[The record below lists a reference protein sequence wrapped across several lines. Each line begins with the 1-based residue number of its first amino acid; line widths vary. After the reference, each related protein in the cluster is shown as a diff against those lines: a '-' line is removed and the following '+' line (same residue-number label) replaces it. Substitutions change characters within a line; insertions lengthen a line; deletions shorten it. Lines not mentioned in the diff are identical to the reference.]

1 MTVRPELLNT
11 KPYSACKSYLHR
23 SNRSN
28 RIQMALTSELDHRP
42 QSVLDCQVCQRR
54 QGRQTNGQKES
65 DPQILHQDRIQIR
78 SPRERCPLRSLD
90 QHQTDLVFRFVK
102 HRLKGSDRTRDRS
115 CQSGQRISEQCS
127 TLTIEPLG
135 MENNNQLSQDFVDK
149 AIDAKAGIYPL

>member
-1 MTVRPELLNT
+1 M
-11 KPYSACKSYLHR
+11 
-23 SNRSN
+23 
-28 RIQMALTSELDHRP
+28 
-42 QSVLDCQVCQRR
+42 LDCQVCQRR
-54 QGRQTNGQKES
+54 RGRQTNGQKES
-65 DPQILHQDRIQIR
+65 DPQILHQDRIRYVDLVSNVRYVYDAQGW
-78 SPRERCPLRSLD
+78 
-90 QHQTDLVFRFVK
+90 TDLVFRLIE